1 LGQKVSPIGLR
12 VGLTRDWE
20 SRWFATSHY
29 KDNLIEDINI
39 RKFLQS
45 SLIDAAV
52 SSIEIE
58 RAADRVKVDIFT
70 ARPGIVIGKKGNNIN
85 ELRQIL
91 ERMTSKQ
98 LQINIQEI
106 KKPELNARLIA
117 QSIAQQLE
125 SRVSYRKAMKK
136 AVAAALRAGAKG
148 IRVQCGGRLAG
159 AEMARREWYREGR
172 VPLHTIRANIDY
184 GTYQAHTTFG
194 CIGVKVWVYL
204 GDVKASGEKESVK
217 PPVETI
223 SDVESYEETETET
236 EAALSSGKEDEI
248 EDVVTETS

>member
-1 LGQKVSPIGLR
+1 MGQKVSPIGLR
-12 VGLTRDWE
+12 VGLIRDWE

-29 KDNLIEDINI
+29 KSNLIEDINI
-39 RKFLQS
+39 RRFLQS
-45 SLIDAAV
+45 NLRDAAV
-52 SSIEIE
+52 SGIEIE
-58 RAADRVKVDIFT
+58 RAADKVKIDIFT

-85 ELRQIL
+85 ELRQEL
-91 ERMTSKQ
+91 ERMTGKQ

-106 KKPELNARLIA
+106 KKPEINARLIA

-136 AVAAALRAGAKG
+136 AVAAALRVGAKG

-159 AEMARREWYREGR
+159 TEMARREWYREGR
-172 VPLHTIRANIDY
+172 VPLHTLRANIDY
-184 GTYQAHTTFG
+184 GTCQAHTTFG

-204 GDVKASGEKESVK
+204 GDVKASGEKENTK

-223 SDVESYEETETET
+223 SDVESYEEIET
-236 EAALSSGKEDEI
+236 EATLSSRKEEEI
-248 EDVVTETS
+248 KDVITETS

>member
-58 RAADRVKVDIFT
+58 RAADKVKVDIFT

-85 ELRQIL
+85 ELRKIL
-91 ERMTSKQ
+91 EQMTSKQ

-106 KKPELNARLIA
+106 KKPEINARLIA

-172 VPLHTIRANIDY
+172 VPLHTLCANIDY
-184 GTYQAHTTFG
+184 GIYQAHTTFG

-204 GDVKASGEKESVK
+204 GDVKSSRGDEIVK
-217 PPVETI
+217 QPVETI
-223 SDVESYEETETET
+223 SNVESYEQTET
-236 EAALSSGKEDEI
+236 EATMSKEKEDEI
-248 EDVVTETS
+248 EDVITETS

>member
-1 LGQKVSPIGLR
+1 LGHKVSPIGLR
-12 VGLTRDWE
+12 VGIIRDWE
-20 SRWFATSHY
+20 SRWFATSQY

-39 RKFLQS
+39 RKFLHS
-45 SLIDAAV
+45 NLSDAAV

-58 RAADRVKVDIFT
+58 RAADKIKVDIFT
-70 ARPGIVIGKKGNNIN
+70 ARPGIVIGKKGNHIN

-91 ERMTSKQ
+91 EKMTSKQ

-106 KKPELNARLIA
+106 KKPEINARLIA

-148 IRVQCGGRLAG
+148 VRVQCGGRLAG

-172 VPLHTIRANIDY
+172 VPLHTIYANIDY
-184 GTYQAHTTFG
+184 GVYQAHTTFG
-194 CIGVKVWVYL
+194 CIGVKVWIYL
-204 GDVKASGEKESVK
+204 GDVKSVEEKEIVK
-217 PPVETI
+217 QPVETI
-223 SDVESYEETETET
+223 NDIDSYEGTESEVDVS
-236 EAALSSGKEDEI
+236 ERKDDEI
-248 EDVVTETS
+248 EDVIAETS

>member
-12 VGLTRDWE
+12 VGVTRDWE
-20 SRWFATSHY
+20 SRWFATSQY
-29 KDNLIEDINI
+29 RTNLIEDINI
-39 RKFLQS
+39 RKFLQENLS
-45 SLIDAAV
+45 DAAV
-52 SSIEIE
+52 ANIEIE
-58 RAADRVKVDIFT
+58 RAAEKVKIDIFT

-85 ELRQIL
+85 ELRQKL
-91 ERMTSKQ
+91 EHMTGKQ

-106 KKPELNARLIA
+106 KRPEINARLIA

-136 AVAAALRAGAKG
+136 AVAAAIRAGAKG
-148 IRVQCGGRLAG
+148 VKVQCGGRLSG

-194 CIGVKVWVYL
+194 CIGVKAWIYL
-204 GDVKASGEKESVK
+204 GDVKVSGEKESIK

-223 SDVESYEETETET
+223 GDVESYEVTQDEITQP
-236 EAALSSGKEDEI
+236 SGKEDEI
-248 EDVVTETS
+248 EDVTTETS